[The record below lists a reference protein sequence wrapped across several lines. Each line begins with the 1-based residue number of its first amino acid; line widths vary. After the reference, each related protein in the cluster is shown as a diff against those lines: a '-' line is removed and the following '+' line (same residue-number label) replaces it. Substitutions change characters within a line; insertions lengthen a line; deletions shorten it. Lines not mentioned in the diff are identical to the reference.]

1 MEKRASQGHKILMN
15 KFNKIQGL
23 KKDTKTPRLA

>member
-1 MEKRASQGHKILMN
+1 MEKIASQGHKILID

-23 KKDTKTPRLA
+23 KKDTKTQRLA